1 MLIFLLILLVLAL
14 FVVGMVVA
22 IQIRDS
28 HPRLS
33 VLIQHF
39 PFAVVVCLFS
49 FSQGSRWLGKAHVK
63 EYCSTIES
71 EQLLS
76 EIESTV
82 KSDSS
87 LKIHLYRWEQGKLAS
102 IASTTPGIF
111 YECVILAK
119 DNKVLKSK
127 YVDSNDFT
135 RAIVD
140 IERIEILLADE

>member
-1 MLIFLLILLVLAL
+1 MK
-14 FVVGMVVA
+14 
-22 IQIRDS
+22 D
-28 HPRLS
+28 
-33 VLIQHF
+33 
-39 PFAVVVCLFS
+39 
-49 FSQGSRWLGKAHVK
+49 
-63 EYCSTIES
+63 YCSTIES